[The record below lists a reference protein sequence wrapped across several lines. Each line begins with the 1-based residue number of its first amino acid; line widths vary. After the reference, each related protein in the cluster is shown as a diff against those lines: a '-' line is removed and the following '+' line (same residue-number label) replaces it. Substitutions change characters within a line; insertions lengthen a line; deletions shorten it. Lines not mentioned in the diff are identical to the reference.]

1 MRILAM
7 ILAAS
12 TMLPGTAQARGAAP
26 AAAGPLVI
34 AHRGASGERPEHTLA
49 AYDRAIDAGAD
60 FIEPDLVVTRDGTLV
75 ARHENEIGTTTDVA
89 DHPEFAD
96 RRTTKVIDG
105 AELTGWFVE
114 DFTLADLRTLRAR
127 ERIPQLRPAN
137 VRFDGLYQVPTLAE
151 IIALV
156 RAREAE
162 TGRTIG
168 LVPEIK
174 HPTFLLTQGH
184 DIAALAAAE
193 LAAAGY
199 RDADD
204 AALIQCFEVGPIAR
218 LDGLTDLRLVQ
229 LVSAEGAPAD
239 RPDLPYAAMLT
250 ADGLAEMARH
260 ADVLGAELP
269 LLLQPDGS
277 PAPLVAA
284 AHAAGLAV
292 HGWTLRRENYFL
304 PAPLRQ
310 GDDPAAPGDL
320 AALWAM
326 LAKAG
331 VDAVFTDNPADAVQ
345 ARKSR

>member
-1 MRILAM
+1 M

-12 TMLPGTAQARGAAP
+12 ALLPGAARAQEAAT
-26 AAAGPLVI
+26 PLII

-60 FIEPDLVVTRDGTLV
+60 FIEPDLVVTKDGVLV
-75 ARHENEIGTTTDVA
+75 ARHENEIGTTTNVA
-89 DHPEFAD
+89 DHPEFAA
-96 RRTTKVIDG
+96 RRITKVIDG
-105 AELTGWFVE
+105 VELTGWFVE
-114 DFTLADLRTLRAR
+114 DFTLAELRTLRAR

-137 VRFDGLYQVPTLAE
+137 AAFDGLYQVPTLAE
-151 IIALV
+151 IVALV

-199 RDADD
+199 RDAGDP
-204 AALIQCFEVGPIAR
+204 ALIQCFEVGPIER

-229 LVSAEGAPAD
+229 LVSASGAPAD
-239 RPDLPYAAMLT
+239 RPGQPYAAMLT
-250 ADGLAEMARH
+250 AEGLTEMARH

-269 LLLQPDGS
+269 LLLQPDGT

-292 HGWTLRRENYFL
+292 HGWTLRRENQFL
-304 PAPLRQ
+304 PPPLRW
-310 GDDPAAPGDL
+310 GDDPAGHGNL
-320 AALWAM
+320 AGLWTL
-326 LAKAG
+326 LADAG
-331 VDAVFTDNPADAVQ
+331 VDAVFTDNPADA
-345 ARKSR
+345 ARARSAQVE

>member
-1 MRILAM
+1 M
-7 ILAAS
+7 AA
-12 TMLPGTAQARGAAP
+12 T
-26 AAAGPLVI
+26 PLVI

-60 FIEPDLVVTRDGTLV
+60 FIEPDLVVTRDGVLV
-75 ARHENEIGTTTDVA
+75 ARHENEIGGTTDVA
-89 DHPEFAD
+89 ERAEFAD

-105 AELTGWFVE
+105 AALTGWFVE
-114 DFTLADLRTLRAR
+114 DFTLAELRTLRAR

-199 RDADD
+199 VDAED

-218 LDGLTDLRLVQ
+218 LDGLTGLRLVQ

-250 ADGLAEMARH
+250 AGGLTEMARH
-260 ADVLGAELP
+260 ADVLGGELS
-269 LLLQPDGS
+269 LLLQPDGT

-292 HGWTLRRENYFL
+292 HGWTLRRENQFL
-304 PAPLRQ
+304 PPALRR

-320 AALWAM
+320 AARWAM

-345 ARKSR
+345 ARAAGGG